1 MLWKLAFPLTE
12 GLGSSRPTALTA
24 LQRKREEEVQAKLSA
39 QASAAVSQP
48 SRIRFK
54 DIEVSRG
61 CDLLYGQV
69 SAQKS
74 PNSRGGGAHVFQ

>member
-1 MLWKLAFPLTE
+1 MEAGIPLTE

-24 LQRKREEEVQAKLSA
+24 LQRKQEEEVQAKLSA

-48 SRIRFK
+48 SRSISFK

-69 SAQKS
+69 SAPKS